1 MFRAFVLA
9 TSMALAAVGTA
20 AAQDPGRSNFEAG
33 SQAYDRGEYAEA
45 MNWYR
50 MAADQGDAD
59 AQNSVGLMY
68 LLGRG
73 VPQNDAEAVR
83 WLRMAADQGLAEAQ
97 FVLGFLYSKG
107 RGVPQNDTEAVRWY
121 RMAADQGNSQGQLS
135 LGHRYLHGEGV
146 PTNYVEAYKWFALS
160 AAQGNVFA
168 STPRDF
174 VLEKMTPAQ
183 IAEGQRLVAAWRPS

>member
-1 MFRAFVLA
+1 
-9 TSMALAAVGTA
+9 
-20 AAQDPGRSNFEAG
+20 
-33 SQAYDRGEYAEA
+33 
-45 MNWYR
+45 
-50 MAADQGDAD
+50 
-59 AQNSVGLMY
+59 
-68 LLGRG
+68 
-73 VPQNDAEAVR
+73 
-83 WLRMAADQGLAEAQ
+83 
-97 FVLGFLYSKG
+97 
-107 RGVPQNDTEAVRWY
+107 
-121 RMAADQGNSQGQLS
+121 MAADQGNSQGQLS

>member
-1 MFRAFVLA
+1 MIRAFVLA
-9 TSMALAAVGTA
+9 TALALASAGA
-20 AAQDPGRSNFEAG
+20 ATAQDAGRSNLESAEA
-33 SQAYDRGEYAEA
+33 AYDRGDYAEA
-45 MNWYR
+45 VRWYR
-50 MAADQGDAD
+50 MAADQGNAT
-59 AQNSVGLMY
+59 AQTILGSMY
-68 LLGRG
+68 GNTFRDVQV
-73 VPQNDAEAVR
+73 VPQNYA
-83 WLRMAADQGLAEAQ
+83 
-97 FVLGFLYSKG
+97 
-107 RGVPQNDTEAVRWY
+107 EAVRWY